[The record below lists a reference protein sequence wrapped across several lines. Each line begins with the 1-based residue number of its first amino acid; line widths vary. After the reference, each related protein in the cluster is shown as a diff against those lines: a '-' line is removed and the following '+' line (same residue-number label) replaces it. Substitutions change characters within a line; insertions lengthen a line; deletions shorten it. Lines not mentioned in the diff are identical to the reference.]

1 MPVVKIFIGLELA
14 TKSLICEWTLFIFL
28 KSTLFEN

>member
-14 TKSLICEWTLFIFL
+14 TKSLICEWTYLFFKIYPI
-28 KSTLFEN
+28 